1 MNNYG
6 SRRSLLEFEQLLL
19 PVALLRITSSSGHS
33 PDFDALLADIC
44 NTRDRQFNPYEV
56 DYCRVSEDFSLNTTT
71 VQPSFQV
78 SCDILFLRWIL
89 GVCKQEKSA
98 ECGLV
103 NWHEYLVSDT
113 SYKGE
118 KDVYFQSNLSYRKE
132 IKGACMAVAGIL
144 QSEHLQVA
152 LSQIMIETG
161 MLRQR
166 NWRFKIT
173 DLV

>member
-1 MNNYG
+1 MNSYG
-6 SRRSLLEFEQLLL
+6 SRRSLLEAKQLLL
-19 PVALLRITSSSGHS
+19 PVALLRITSSPGHS
-33 PDFDALLADIC
+33 PDFDALLADI
-44 NTRDRQFNPYEV
+44 
-56 DYCRVSEDFSLNTTT
+56 
-71 VQPSFQV
+71 
-78 SCDILFLRWIL
+78 WIL

-103 NWHEYLVSDT
+103 NWHEYLVSNT

-118 KDVYFQSNLSYRKE
+118 KDSNLSYRKE